1 MFYFLPGAVDSL
13 EVHPLVLFLA
23 CAAVPLEWLELLMDT
38 SGQMGF
44 FQRCWPCKGLG
55 ATAQLGCQGTG
66 WSVPWCDVSITP
78 LTVSVSVC

>member
-44 FQRCWPCKGLG
+44 FQRC
-55 ATAQLGCQGTG
+55 
-66 WSVPWCDVSITP
+66 
-78 LTVSVSVC
+78 